1 MKTQKLFD
9 NYNLSINEKE
19 VNKAISDIKEKS
31 KGLKTKESLKKI
43 LSFIDLTTLDGTDT
57 PEKAQKFADNV
68 NQFTGQFPNYPNV
81 AAICVYPALVPEVK
95 KHLKF
100 KNFNLASVT
109 GGFPASQTFIDIK
122 TAETRAVAEA
132 GATEADMV
140 ISIGKFLSGDYDTV
154 FDEIK
159 SIKEACGKMHL
170 KVIMETGVLT
180 SLTEIKKACILSMEA
195 GGDFL
200 KTSTGKADPAA
211 TPEAMYIMAQ
221 SAKEYYEKTGKKIG
235 LKPAGGISDSD
246 TALIYFTIVKEVL
259 GDDWL
264 TPELFRIGASSLA
277 NKVLSD
283 LEEKTVSYF

>member
-9 NYNLSINEKE
+9 NYNLNINEAE
-19 VNKAISDIKEKS
+19 VTKALSEIKGKS
-31 KGLKTKESLKKI
+31 KSLKTKENLKKI

-57 PEKAQKFADNV
+57 AEKAQKFAEKV
-68 NQFTGQFPNYPNV
+68 NQFNAQFPNYRNV

-95 KHLKF
+95 KHLKD

-122 TAETRAVAEA
+122 TAETKAVAKA

-159 SIKEACGKMHL
+159 SIKEACGNMHL
-170 KVIMETGVLT
+170 KVIMETGVLP
-180 SLTEIKKACILSMEA
+180 SLTEIKKACILALEA

-221 SAKEYYEKTGKKIG
+221 SVKEYYEKTYKKIG

-246 TALIYFTIVKEVL
+246 TAIIYFTIVKEVL
-259 GDDWL
+259 GEEWL
-264 TPELFRIGASSLA
+264 SPELFRIGASSLA